1 MARSEVWIYMMS
13 MLYQAYQNHMDLTEP
28 WRNGAASALKY
39 LNLAPRG
46 ISDNVLARLSAALE
60 LISRS
65 TLTYARPAYGID
77 RVTVGNR
84 ELTVTEEV
92 AYATPFG
99 SLLRFKKEDS
109 PEQPKMLLVAPMSG
123 HFATL
128 LRGTVKTLLQDHDV
142 YITDWHNPRDI
153 PPAHGRFGLDE
164 YTEHLITF
172 LGQLGPRPHMV
183 AICQP
188 SVSALAATAIMS
200 EDNHPSRPATL
211 TLMAGPIDTRIQP
224 TKVNEFAKSKPLN
237 WFEDN
242 LINYVPVQCRGA
254 FRKVYPGFV
263 QLTAFVSMNLERHI
277 KQHIDLANHLVKGET
292 DKAATIKTFYDE
304 YFAVMDLTAEFY
316 IETIRDV
323 FHDHLLPQG
332 KLTFRGRPVNP
343 AAIKRMGLMTVEG
356 EKDDICSIGQTLAAQ
371 ELCTGVRA
379 YRRVHHMQAGVG
391 HYGVFSGRRWNN
403 EIYPLLRDFVHV
415 NS

>member
-1 MARSEVWIYMMS
+1 MS
-13 MLYQAYQNHMDLTEP
+13 ILYQAYQNQMDLMAP
-28 WRNGAASALKY
+28 WRNGASSALRY

-46 ISDNVLARLSAALE
+46 TSDSVLARLSAALE

-65 TLTYARPAYGID
+65 TLTYARPAYDID
-77 RVTVGNR
+77 RVMVGNR
-84 ELTVTEEV
+84 ELAVTEEV
-92 AYATPFG
+92 VYATPFG
-99 SLLRFKKEDS
+99 SLLHFKKIDS

-128 LRGTVKTLLQDHDV
+128 LRGTLKTLLQDHDV

-153 PPAHGRFGLDE
+153 PTAHGRFGLDD
-164 YTEHLITF
+164 YTDHLIQF

-200 EDNHPSRPATL
+200 EDDHPSRPATL

-224 TKVNEFAKSKPLN
+224 TKVNEFAKSKPLK

-242 LINYVPVQCRGA
+242 LIHYVPLQCRGA
-254 FRKVYPGFV
+254 LRKVYPGFV

-277 KQHIDLANHLVKGET
+277 KQHIDLANHLVKGDVE
-292 DKAATIKTFYDE
+292 KATTIKTFYDE
-304 YFAVMDLTAEFY
+304 YFAVMDLDAEFY
-316 IETIRDV
+316 IDTIRDV
-323 FHDHLLPQG
+323 FQEHLLPQG
-332 KLTFRGRPVNP
+332 QLTFRGRPVNP
-343 AAIKRMGLMTVEG
+343 AAIRRMGLMTVEG

-371 ELCTGVRA
+371 DLCTGVRA

>member
-1 MARSEVWIYMMS
+1 MS

-28 WRNGAASALKY
+28 WRSGAASALRY
-39 LNLAPRG
+39 LNLVPQG
-46 ISDNVLARLSAALE
+46 VSDRLFTRLAAALE

-65 TLTYARPAYGID
+65 SLTYTRPAYGIEA
-77 RVTVGNR
+77 VQVGNR
-84 ELTVTEEV
+84 EVEVKEEV
-92 AYATPFG
+92 VYSTPFG
-99 SLLRFKKEDS
+99 SLLRFRKVDT
-109 PEQPKMLLVAPMSG
+109 PDQPRLLLVAPMSG

-153 PPAHGRFGLDE
+153 PLSAGRFGLDD
-164 YTEHLITF
+164 YTGHLIDF
-172 LGQLGPRPHMV
+172 LGKLGPRPHMV

-188 SVSALAATAIMS
+188 SVSALAATAIMC
-200 EDNHPSRPATL
+200 EDDHPSRPATL
-211 TLMAGPIDTRIQP
+211 TLMAGPIDTRILP
-224 TKVNEFAKSKPLN
+224 TKVNDFAKSKPID

-242 LINYVPVQCRGA
+242 LINYVPVQCKGA

-277 KQHIDLANHLVKGET
+277 KQHMDLHNHLVKGERE
-292 DKAATIKTFYDE
+292 KAEIIKTFYDE
-304 YFAVMDLTAEFY
+304 YFAVMDLPAEFY
-316 IETIRDV
+316 IETVRDV
-323 FHDHLLPQG
+323 FQQHLLPQG
-332 KLTFRGRPVNP
+332 KLTYRGRTVNP
-343 AAIKRMGLMTVEG
+343 AAVRRMGLMTVEG

-371 ELCTGVRA
+371 DLCTGVRA

-391 HYGVFSGRRWNN
+391 HYGVFSGRKWNN
-403 EIYPLLRDFVHV
+403 EIYPLLRDFIHV

>member
-1 MARSEVWIYMMS
+1 MMS
-13 MLYQAYQNHMDLTEP
+13 MLYQAYQNHMDLMEP
-28 WRNGAASALKY
+28 WRSGAASALKY
-39 LNLAPRG
+39 LNLVPQG
-46 ISDNVLARLSAALE
+46 TSDKTLTRLAAALE

-65 TLTYARPAYGID
+65 SLTYARPAYGID
-77 RVTVGNR
+77 RVRVGNR
-84 ELTVTEEV
+84 ELEVTEEV

-99 SLLRFKKEDS
+99 SLLHFKKPDA

-128 LRGTVKTLLQDHDV
+128 LRGTAKTLLQDHDV

-153 PPAHGRFGLDE
+153 PLDKGRFGLDD
-164 YTEHLITF
+164 YTAHLIDF

-188 SVSALAATAIMS
+188 SVSALAAAAIMC

-224 TKVNEFAKSKPLN
+224 TKVNDFAKSKPIN

-242 LINYVPVQCRGA
+242 LINYVPFQCKGA

-277 KQHIDLANHLVKGET
+277 KQHMDLHNHLVKGET
-292 DKAATIKTFYDE
+292 EKAATIKTFYDE
-304 YFAVMDLTAEFY
+304 YFAVMDLPAEFY
-316 IETIRDV
+316 IETVRDV
-323 FHDHLLPQG
+323 FQEHLLPQG
-332 KLTFRGRPVNP
+332 KLTFRGRTVNP
-343 AAIKRMGLMTVEG
+343 AAVGRMGLMTVEG
-356 EKDDICSIGQTLAAQ
+356 ERDDICSIGQTLAAQ

-391 HYGVFSGRRWNN
+391 HYGVFSGKKWNN

>member
-1 MARSEVWIYMMS
+1 
-13 MLYQAYQNHMDLTEP
+13 
-28 WRNGAASALKY
+28 
-39 LNLAPRG
+39 
-46 ISDNVLARLSAALE
+46 
-60 LISRS
+60 
-65 TLTYARPAYGID
+65 
-77 RVTVGNR
+77 
-84 ELTVTEEV
+84 
-92 AYATPFG
+92 
-99 SLLRFKKEDS
+99 
-109 PEQPKMLLVAPMSG
+109 MLLVAPMSG

-153 PPAHGRFGLDE
+153 PPAITAGSGSTTTPSTSSPFSASSGRGR
-164 YTEHLITF
+164 TWSRSAS
-172 LGQLGPRPHMV
+172 PRCPRW
-183 AICQP
+183 
-188 SVSALAATAIMS
+188 
-200 EDNHPSRPATL
+200 RPPRSCRRTTTRRGRRRL

-224 TKVNEFAKSKPLN
+224 TKVNEFAKSKPLK

-242 LINYVPVQCRGA
+242 LIHYVPLQCRGA

-277 KQHIDLANHLVKGET
+277 KQHIDLANHLVKGDVE
-292 DKAATIKTFYDE
+292 KAETIKTFYDE
-304 YFAVMDLTAEFY
+304 YFAVMDLDAEFY

-323 FHDHLLPQG
+323 FQEHLLPQG

-343 AAIKRMGLMTVEG
+343 AAIRRMGLMTVEG

>member
-1 MARSEVWIYMMS
+1 MS

-28 WRNGAASALKY
+28 WRTGAANALRY
-39 LNLAPRG
+39 LNLVPQST
-46 ISDNVLARLSAALE
+46 SDRLFGRLAAALE

-65 TLTYARPAYGID
+65 TLTYTRPPYGID
-77 RVTVGNR
+77 TVMVGNR
-84 ELTVTEEV
+84 EIAISEEV

-99 SLLRFKKEDS
+99 SLLHFKKLDGS
-109 PEQPKMLLVAPMSG
+109 EQPRLLLVAPMSG

-153 PPAHGRFGLDE
+153 PPEHGRFGLED
-164 YTEHLITF
+164 YTDHLIAF
-172 LGQLGPRPHMV
+172 LDKLGPRAHMA

-188 SVSALAATAIMS
+188 SVSALAAAAIMS
-200 EDNHPSRPATL
+200 EDNHPARPATL

-224 TKVNEFAKSKPLN
+224 TKVNEFAKSKPLK
-237 WFEDN
+237 WFQDN
-242 LINYVPVQCRGA
+242 LINYVPVQCKGA
-254 FRKVYPGFV
+254 FRQVYPGFV
-263 QLTAFVSMNLERHI
+263 QLTAFVSMNLERHL
-277 KQHIDLANHLVKGET
+277 KQHMDLAHHIAKGER
-292 DKAATIKTFYDE
+292 DKAEVIKTFYDE
-304 YFAVMDLTAEFY
+304 YFAVMDLPAEFY
-316 IETIRDV
+316 IETVRDV
-323 FHDHLLPQG
+323 FQQHLLPQG
-332 KLTFRGRPVNP
+332 KLMHRGRKVDP
-343 AAIKRMGLMTVEG
+343 AAIRRMGLMTVEG

-371 ELCTGVRA
+371 DLCSGVRA

-391 HYGVFSGRRWNN
+391 HYGVFSGKKWNN